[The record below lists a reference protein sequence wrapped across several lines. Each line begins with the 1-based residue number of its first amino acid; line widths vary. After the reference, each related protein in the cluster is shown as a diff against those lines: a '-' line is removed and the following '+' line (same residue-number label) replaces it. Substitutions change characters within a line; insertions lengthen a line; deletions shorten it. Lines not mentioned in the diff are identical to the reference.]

1 MYDVICGVCHVLRH
15 ITSLKGAGADKT
27 SAKWERRSETA
38 VDTKGVVMM
47 MMMMM
52 MILGNFLP
60 IIAIKRKR
68 TEKWVLS

>member
-1 MYDVICGVCHVLRH
+1 MCHVLRH
-15 ITSLKGAGADKT
+15 ITSLKGAADKT

-47 MMMMM
+47 MMT
-52 MILGNFLP
+52 ILGNFLP

>member
-1 MYDVICGVCHVLRH
+1 MCHVLRH
-15 ITSLKGAGADKT
+15 ITSLKGAADKT

-47 MMMMM
+47 MM
-52 MILGNFLP
+52 ILGQFLP

-68 TEKWVLS
+68 TEKWVRS

>member
-1 MYDVICGVCHVLRH
+1 MCHVLRH
-15 ITSLKGAGADKT
+15 ITSLKGAADKT

-47 MMMMM
+47 MMMM
-52 MILGNFLP
+52 ILGKFLP

-68 TEKWVLS
+68 TEKWVRS